1 MKNPN
6 QTTKTTAEQSVAA
19 DGKETF
25 TLMSH
30 NIISRREFLAG
41 AAAISV
47 TMLMPGY
54 LSAAPAG
61 AKTFTILHT
70 NDMHASFIGM
80 GPSADYTPFTLND
93 DTTRGGYARLAR
105 LIAQRTAVHKDQG
118 PVLVLDAGDYSM
130 GTAFSAATR
139 ETGGELHLMGKM
151 GYDATTFGNHEFD
164 LGPAGLGKS
173 IGAAVTSGRIPAVLA
188 ANTSFSGS
196 DATLADL
203 QALASKGVIRRYI
216 VIERGGLRFGIF
228 GSIGREAMIYTS
240 GGTTTFADPT
250 ESAKEVVKIL
260 RETEKVDVVI
270 ALSHG
275 GLEKG
280 ADGSYHDGEDVR
292 LARDVPGIDVVISG
306 HSHTELSE
314 AIIVNDHTPVVQTGK
329 ESRNLGEL
337 VIALDGNKLTVTSYR
352 LLPIDDSIAGDRV
365 IANDI
370 EQLKKSVSSAA
381 FASRGYS
388 IDQPLAIAPRDL
400 PNTYTDIAAGTLLAN
415 LVTDSFRAATKADIG
430 LTANGMMRA
439 GISRGKTGVVTVYD
453 IFTVAPLGSGVV
465 DPTPG
470 STMVTGYFTGQDLKN
485 LLEFFLIDNAAHP
498 GEYFPRASG
507 MRFRYNLTRPRFDVV
522 TAIELGDLDLGYKAI
537 DITGKDEHLY
547 SLTCPLMLGP
557 IIVAIPKYTK
567 GKLALVPKKK
577 DGTPLKSRVDALE
590 MPRENSGYLL
600 PPPGTTDPASVAT
613 AVGNH
618 AGLEIKEWQAIMDHL
633 RNLPVKNKGELP
645 LIPVDERAAEVRAIK
660 VG

>member
-1 MKNPN
+1 MFFESGQLDFRTMK
-6 QTTKTTAEQSVAA
+6 TAHAH
-19 DGKETF
+19 ET
-25 TLMSH
+25 L
-30 NIISRREFLAG
+30 SRRDFLAG
-41 AAAISV
+41 AAAFGV
-47 TMLMPGY
+47 TIALPGEF
-54 LSAAPAG
+54 AAAADG
-61 AKTFTILHT
+61 KKTFTILHT

-80 GPSADYTPFTLND
+80 GPASDYTPFTLND
-93 DTTRGGYARLAR
+93 DTTRGGYARLAG
-105 LIAQRTAVHKDQG
+105 LIAKRKEARKGQG

-139 ETGGELHLMGKM
+139 ETGGELHLMGRM

-173 IGAAVTSGRIPAVLA
+173 ISAAVKAGRIPAVLA
-188 ANTSFSGS
+188 ANTSFAGS
-196 DATLADL
+196 DATLTDL
-203 QALASKGVIRRYI
+203 QRLAREGVIRRYL
-216 VIERGGLRFGIF
+216 VLQRGGLRFGIL
-228 GSIGREAMIYTS
+228 GSLGKEALIYTS
-240 GGTTTFADPT
+240 GGATTFVDAT
-250 ESAKEVVKIL
+250 ESAREVVKIL
-260 RETEKVDVVI
+260 REKERVDVVI

-280 ADGSYHDGEDVR
+280 KDGRYTDGEDVR

-306 HSHTELSE
+306 HSHTELKE
-314 AIIVNDHTPVVQTGK
+314 PVIVDGRTPVVQTGK
-329 ESRNLGEL
+329 ESNNLGEL
-337 VIALDGNKLTVTSYR
+337 VMALDGNKLTVASYR
-352 LLPIDDSIAGDRV
+352 LYPIDDTIVSDKAIA
-365 IANDI
+365 ADI
-370 EQLKKSVSSAA
+370 ERLKKSVSAAA
-381 FASRGYS
+381 FASRGYRV
-388 IDQPLAIAPRDL
+388 DQPLAIAPKDL

-430 LTANGMMRA
+430 FTANGMMRA
-439 GISRGKTGVVTVYD
+439 GLSRGKTGVQTVYD
-453 IFTVAPLGSGVV
+453 IFAVAPLGSGVV

-470 STMVTGYFTGQDLKN
+470 STLVTGYFTGQDLKN
-485 LLEFFLIDNAAHP
+485 LLEFLLVDNAAHP

-507 MRFRYNLTRPRFDVV
+507 MRFRYDKSRPMFDVV
-522 TAIELGDLDLGYKAI
+522 TAIEIGDLDRGYKAI
-537 DITGKDEHLY
+537 DIGGKDGRLY

-577 DGTPLKSRVDALE
+577 DGTPLKSRVEALE

-613 AVGNH
+613 GVGKH

-633 RNLPVKNKGELP
+633 RRLPVKNTGELP
-645 LIPVDERAAEVRAIK
+645 VIPVDARAAEVRATR